1 MNYLLTLVGGNFN
14 QKQMDF
20 IEYPAVV
27 QNFIKKSL
35 DGIDCVY
42 DNHAH
47 LCGLDNGEE
56 LYVNPI
62 FGSNI
67 FRRFHMN
74 VFKRASGIS
83 HNAVS
88 VGNEAEQSIMYVG
101 RLQSLLEKINQIVRY
116 KLVLLPMDYYYE
128 NGKISKEKTAIRC
141 SDKYVYDIY
150 SKNKE
155 LFMPAV
161 SIHPDR
167 HDAID
172 KLVEAACRGIQLVKW
187 LPNSMNINPSN
198 KKYEKYYDTLVKLN
212 MKLLIHIGEEHS
224 VNCGHLNQ
232 QLGNPMLL
240 EYPLQLG
247 VKIIGAHCGSEGY
260 SVMSDGKKIENY
272 KLLFNLMEK
281 HDNLYT
287 DISAMLAFKRAGKP
301 LEDALDNVHLHH
313 RFLYGSD
320 YPVPCI
326 NAVISTKL
334 LWLYGYITY
343 HEHSMLNI
351 IYTNNPLLFNLITFR
366 TLKSK
371 NGNKFSD
378 EIFKK
383 SFEDL

>member
-1 MNYLLTLVGGNFN
+1 MDYLLNLIGGNLN
-14 QKQMDF
+14 QQQMDF
-20 IEYPAVV
+20 VEYPADV

-35 DGIDCVY
+35 DCIDYVY

-47 LCGLDNGEE
+47 LCGLDDGKE
-56 LYVNPI
+56 LYINPI
-62 FGSNI
+62 FESNM

-74 VFKRASGIS
+74 VFKRASGIN
-83 HNAVS
+83 HDAD
-88 VGNEAEQSIMYVG
+88 EAEQSVLYVG

-128 NGKISKEKTAIRC
+128 NGEISKEKTAIRC

-161 SIHPDR
+161 SIHPER
-167 HDAID
+167 HDAIN
-172 KLVEAACRGIQLVKW
+172 KLVEANCRGIKLVKW
-187 LPNSMNINPSN
+187 LPNSMNIDPSN
-198 KKYEKYYDTLVKLN
+198 KKYGDYYDTLVKLN
-212 MKLLIHIGEEHS
+212 MKLLVHIGEEHS

-240 EYPLQLG
+240 EYPLRLG

-260 SVMSDGKKIENY
+260 SVVDGKKVENY
-272 KLLFNLMEK
+272 KLLFHLMDK
-281 HDNLYT
+281 YDNLYT

-301 LEDALDNVHLHH
+301 LEDALDNVRLHH

-326 NAVISTKL
+326 NAIISTKL
-334 LWLYGYITY
+334 LWWYGYITY
-343 HEHSMLNI
+343 HEHTMLNT
-351 IYTNNPLLFNLITFR
+351 IYINNPLLFNLITFR